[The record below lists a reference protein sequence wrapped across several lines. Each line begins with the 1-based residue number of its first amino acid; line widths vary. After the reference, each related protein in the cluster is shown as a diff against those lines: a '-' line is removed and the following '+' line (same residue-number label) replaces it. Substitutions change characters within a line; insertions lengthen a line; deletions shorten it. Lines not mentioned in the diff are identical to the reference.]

1 MRTLWTLFAAWLLL
15 CAGQL
20 ATAQD
25 RIFVT
30 EDANG
35 LLVFQRLSTN
45 SDGLLV
51 GVQVPGSEITFID
64 MTGRGPDDPTDPPPT
79 PGNARLRKLE
89 AEVRQLV
96 TGLVDPDTANGL
108 GVALVKI
115 SDGLRDGK
123 VPGATLLA
131 NMSKVLDAIILFR
144 PAWRPLKAISVS
156 AIDNLKSEVGQFPS
170 DAAYADTLDAVIRGL
185 GNESSVRAAAAT
197 IMPGVDETTLRIALE
212 ATTEPALDWAF
223 WLQLILTLLREWFP
237 GLGF

>member
-89 AEVRQLV
+89 QDVRDIASAAN
-96 TGLVDPDTANGL
+96 DPGTANAI
-108 GVALVKI
+108 GVVFAKVANGVRVGTVSGGTLQSSLTQALDLML
-115 SDGLRDGK
+115 SG
-123 VPGATLLA
+123 
-131 NMSKVLDAIILFR
+131 R
-144 PAWRPLKAISVS
+144 PAWNGLKPIAVS
-156 AIDNLKSEVGQFPS
+156 ALDNLRSEVGANPS
-170 DAAYADTLDAVIRGL
+170 PEAYALTIDAFVRGL
-185 GNESSVRAAAAT
+185 GDAGAIRDMAAT
-197 IMPGVDETTLRIALE
+197 ITPGVDESTLLMAMQ
-212 ATTEPALDWAF
+212 ATAPAIDWAL
-223 WLQLILTLLREWFP
+223 WLPIILAILKLIFP